1 MAWANLLV
9 AVAAMATGVV
19 ATYFTY
25 VTLRGQIRRRH
36 DPPAPPAVDASA
48 PPSELGSSYDVFISY
63 AEADEPHAVR
73 LAEQLR
79 LRGLRIFLAKWI
91 GPGLVE
97 ILEKER
103 ALLGSANG
111 VLIFSRA
118 TTSDPRIM
126 DEYAALLQRVHSGGR
141 RFIPVLAEPVELP
154 PFARIRVPLD
164 LACGDAE
171 YETRVDLLVRALRP
185 TELGAGS

>member
-1 MAWANLLV
+1 M
-9 AVAAMATGVV
+9 
-19 ATYFTY
+19 
-25 VTLRGQIRRRH
+25 
-36 DPPAPPAVDASA
+36 
-48 PPSELGSSYDVFISY
+48 
-63 AEADEPHAVR
+63 
-73 LAEQLR
+73 
-79 LRGLRIFLAKWI
+79 
-91 GPGLVE
+91 E

-118 TTSDPRIM
+118 TTGDPRIM
-126 DEYAALLQRVHSGGR
+126 DEYAALLQRVHSGAR
-141 RFIPVLAEPVELP
+141 RFVPVLAEPVELP